1 MATRHSDQ
9 EHPSTLLDIIS
20 VLDREGPMG
29 VTEMADTLGIA
40 KSTAHYHLSTLRQNR
55 FVTKNGT
62 RYGLGLSFLK
72 MGLQTRRREPLFDAA
87 KKEID
92 KLADETG
99 ELAILSVEQRGLGV
113 YLYKQGGSNALDIDA
128 PIGGSATLH
137 NRALGKAMMSRFSEA
152 RVDKILDRHGLP
164 KTADRTITDRKELKR
179 ALQEVRD
186 EGVAFNREE
195 SIDGI
200 HGVGVPITNA
210 DGEVLG
216 AISVAGPA
224 KRLNRS
230 LFAEELPDLLSRARN
245 VIELNHQ
252 HGQNY

>member
-1 MATRHSDQ
+1 
-9 EHPSTLLDIIS
+9 
-20 VLDREGPMG
+20 MG
-29 VTEMADTLGIA
+29 VTEIADTLGIA
-40 KSTAHYHLSTLRQNR
+40 KSTAHYHLSTLRQNG

-179 ALQEVRD
+179 ALQEIRD

-224 KRLNRS
+224 KRLNGS
-230 LFAEELPDLLSRARN
+230 LFDEELPDLLSRARN

-252 HGQNY
+252 HGQSY

>member
-1 MATRHSDQ
+1 
-9 EHPSTLLDIIS
+9 
-20 VLDREGPMG
+20 MG
-29 VTEMADTLGIA
+29 VTEVADTLGIA
-40 KSTAHYHLSTLRQNR
+40 KSTAHYHLSTLRQNG

-87 KKEID
+87 KEEID

-113 YLYKQGGSNALDIDA
+113 YLYKRGGSNALDIDA

-137 NRALGKAMMSRFSEA
+137 NRALGKAMMSRFPEA
-152 RVDKILDRHGLP
+152 RVDEIFDRHGLP

-200 HGVGVPITNA
+200 HGVGVPITSA

-224 KRLNRS
+224 KRLNGS
-230 LFAEELPDLLSRARN
+230 LFDEELPDLLSRARN

-252 HGQNY
+252 HGQSY